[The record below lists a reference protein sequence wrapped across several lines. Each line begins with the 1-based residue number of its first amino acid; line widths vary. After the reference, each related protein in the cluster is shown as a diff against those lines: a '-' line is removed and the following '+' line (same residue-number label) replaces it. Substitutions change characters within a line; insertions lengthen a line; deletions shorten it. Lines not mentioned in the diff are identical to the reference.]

1 MRVLMYGWEFPPFF
15 SGGLGTACY
24 GLTKGLSHLN
34 VQVTFVMPS
43 GPKGMQGEFVKLL
56 IANNMIL
63 DNIKFKK
70 IDSLLTPYMTSGQ
83 YNEEYARFLREHG
96 GTGGDPLYGRDIYQE
111 VFRFAAK
118 AALIALHE
126 EFDLIHCHDWMTYP
140 AGIKTKELTGKP
152 LVVHIH
158 ATEFDRTGGNGV
170 NQFVY
175 ELEKEGFHKAD
186 LIIANSNFIKDKLIR
201 HYGVPPD
208 KIRVVHNA
216 VEFTQKAFPN
226 ERFPIKSTDKVVLF
240 LGRVTLQKGPDYFIE
255 AAKKVLEK
263 IPNVKFIIAGTGD
276 MLPRIIQR
284 AAELGISNK
293 VLFPGF
299 VSREEG
305 DKLYRMA
312 DLFVMPSVSEP
323 FGIVPLEA
331 MWCETPVIISKQ
343 SGVSEVLSHCLKVDF
358 WDINELANQMIALLH
373 YSTLHKALKDNGLQE
388 VSKMNWDIPAQK
400 CIDIYGEL
408 LTKKGIKVT
417 A

>member
-1 MRVLMYGWEFPPFF
+1 MKILMYGWEFPPHF

-24 GLTKGLSHLN
+24 GITKGLSHFN
-34 VQVTFVMPS
+34 VGVTFVMPS
-43 GPKGMQGEFVKLL
+43 GPKGMRGEFVKLM
-56 IANNMIL
+56 IANNLIL
-63 DNIKFKK
+63 DKHVKFKK
-70 IDSLLTPYMTSGQ
+70 IDSLLTPYMTSTQ
-83 YNEEYARFLREHG
+83 YDDEYAQYLREHDG
-96 GTGGDPLYGRDIYQE
+96 NSQDDLYGKDIYQE

-118 AALIALHE
+118 AAYLSLME
-126 EFDLIHCHDWMTYP
+126 DFDVIHAHDWMTYP
-140 AGIKTKELTGKP
+140 AGIKTKEVTGKP

-170 NQFVY
+170 NQLVY
-175 ELEKEGFHKAD
+175 DIEREGFHKAD
-186 LIIANSNFIKDKLIR
+186 LVIANSNLIKDRLI
-201 HYGVPPD
+201 HQYGVPAE

-216 VEFTQKAFPN
+216 VEFTEKNFPN
-226 ERFPIKSTDKVVLF
+226 EKYPIKENDKIVLF

-255 AAKKVLEK
+255 AAKKVVDK
-263 IPNVKFIIAGTGD
+263 IPNVKFIIAGSGD
-276 MLPRIIQR
+276 MLPRIIHR

-358 WDINELANQMIALLH
+358 WDIDELANQMIAMLY
-373 YSTLHKALKDNGLQE
+373 YSTLHKELQVNGLHE

-400 CIDIYGEL
+400 IIEVYQEVL
-408 LTKKGIKVT
+408 KHQKVKR
-417 A
+417 